1 MAGQIS
7 LHLLLRQENIFT
19 KSYMMGSEMLLAGSI
34 FLLTLVL
41 VIWQPRGLSIGWS
54 ASIGAVLALG
64 TGVIHISDI
73 PVVWNIVWNA
83 TAAFIAVIIISLL
96 LDESGFFEWAA
107 LHVSRWGNGRGRL
120 LFTWIVL
127 LGAAVAALFAN
138 DGAALILTP
147 IVIAMLLALGFSQG
161 TTLAFVMAA
170 GFIADTASL
179 PLIVS
184 NLVNIVSADFFD
196 LGFTQY
202 ASVMIPVDAAAI
214 AATLIMLHL
223 FFRRDIPATYD
234 VSLLKTPASVIKDA
248 ATFRAGWIVL
258 LLLLVGFFVLEPLGI
273 PVSAIAAAGAA
284 VLFIV
289 AKRGHGINTGKVLRS
304 APWQI
309 VIFSLGMYL
318 VVYGMRNAGLTEYLS
333 GVLNLLAEKGLWAA
347 TFGTGFL
354 TAFLSSVMNNM
365 PTVLIGALSIDGSTA
380 TGVVKEAMI
389 YANVIGC
396 DLGPKITPIG
406 SLATLLWLHV
416 LAQKNIT
423 ITWGYYFRTG
433 IIMTL
438 PVLFVTLA
446 ALALRLSITL

>member
-1 MAGQIS
+1 
-7 LHLLLRQENIFT
+7 
-19 KSYMMGSEMLLAGSI
+19 MLLAGSI

-318 VVYGMRNAGLTEYLS
+318 VVYGLRNAGLTEYLS

-389 YANVIGC
+389 YANMIGC

>member
-1 MAGQIS
+1 
-7 LHLLLRQENIFT
+7 
-19 KSYMMGSEMLLAGSI
+19 MLLAGSL

-54 ASIGAVLALG
+54 ASIGAALALA
-64 TGVIHISDI
+64 TGVIHIDDI

-83 TAAFIAVIIISLL
+83 TAAFIAVIVISLL

-107 LHVSRWGNGRGRL
+107 LHVARWGNGRGRL
-120 LFTWIVL
+120 LFSWIVL
-127 LGAAVAALFAN
+127 LGATVAALFAN

-147 IVIAMLLALGFSQG
+147 IVIAMLLALGFSKE

-184 NLVNIVSADFFD
+184 NLVNIVSADFFG
-196 LGFTQY
+196 LGFTRY
-202 ASVMIPVDAAAI
+202 ASVMIPVDLGAI
-214 AATLIMLHL
+214 AATLVMLHL
-223 FFRRDIPATYD
+223 FFRKDIPVTYD
-234 VSLLKTPASVIKDA
+234 VSLLKAPASAIKDP
-248 ATFRAGWIVL
+248 ATFRTGWIVL
-258 LLLLVGFFVLEPLGI
+258 VLLLIGFFVLEPLGI

-284 VLFIV
+284 VLFVV
-289 AKRGHGINTGKVLRS
+289 AKRGHAIDTGKVLRG

-318 VVYGMRNAGLTEYLS
+318 VVYGLRNAGLTATLS
-333 GVLNLLAEKGLWAA
+333 AVLSQMADRGLWTA
-347 TFGTGFL
+347 TLGTGFL

-365 PTVLIGALSIDGSTA
+365 PTVLIGALSIDGSAA
-380 TGVVKEAMI
+380 TGIVKEAMI

-416 LAQKNIT
+416 LAQKNMT
-423 ITWGYYFRTG
+423 IAWGYYFRTG
-433 IIMTL
+433 IMMTL

-446 ALALRLSITL
+446 ALAWRLSVTV

>member
-318 VVYGMRNAGLTEYLS
+318 VVYGLRNAGLTEYLS

-347 TFGTGFL
+347 TFGTGLL